1 MPFQNP
7 ANNRWIAARI
17 EPVRIAALTDIHA
30 VSSTLEQA
38 LSAARREGFDVL
50 LLMGDLLTYG
60 VAPLET
66 IALVQDAVA
75 RDGAILITG
84 NHDQMYQQAS
94 DVGRRYLTRLPDW
107 IQETVAWTN
116 EQLPAGVMDAFDWQQ
131 HWSAGPLFVA
141 HANPYAFG
149 DWRYINS
156 AEEAGAAAV
165 ALAERGFRY
174 GLFGHT
180 HRARRFDCAAG
191 TIFTLGSLGQP
202 RDGREGHMQWAMIEI
217 QGDEVMVSP
226 RLLPFDR
233 HAHCQAIRATSLSV
247 SAQDRLCGFF
257 T

>member
-1 MPFQNP
+1 MSM
-7 ANNRWIAARI
+7 
-17 EPVRIAALTDIHA
+17 RIAALTDIHA

-84 NHDQMYQQAS
+84 NHDQMYQQS
-94 DVGRRYLTRLPDW
+94 TDVSSLYLTRLPDW
-107 IQETVAWTN
+107 IQETVTWTN
-116 EQLPAGVMDAFDWQQ
+116 EQLPAGVMDSFEWRQD
-131 HWSAGPLFVA
+131 WSAGPLFVA
-141 HANPYAFG
+141 HANPYTFG

-156 AEEAGAAAV
+156 DEDAEAAAV

-180 HRARRFDCAAG
+180 HRARRFDCTAG

-202 RDGREGHMQWAMIEI
+202 RDDGEGQMQWAMVEI
-217 QGDEVMVSP
+217 QGDEVRVGP
-226 RLLPFDR
+226 RPLPFDR
-233 HAHCQAIRATSLSV
+233 EAHRQAIRATSLS
-247 SAQDRLCGFF
+247 APTQDRLCGFF
-257 T
+257 A